1 MLKFYQKKKLKKN
14 NKKTIKRSRLV
25 SSYMNIF
32 SLREPASAEGQPE
45 VGLETKHKYLSDND
59 KDDK

>member
-1 MLKFYQKKKLKKN
+1 
-14 NKKTIKRSRLV
+14 
-25 SSYMNIF
+25 MNIF

-45 VGLETKHKYLSDND
+45 VGLETKHKYLSDSD